1 MSSRVTR
8 TLLNTITFK
17 AEATFDVSRL
27 EDSRV
32 FPEWER
38 HYISTAEKWRD
49 ELDAEGLTQ
58 TVEKMN
64 ELINLHKKM
73 CCNENKEFYHG

>member
-1 MSSRVTR
+1 MTKTTR
-8 TLLNTITFK
+8 TLLNTITSR

-27 EDSRV
+27 EDSNV

-38 HYISTAEKWRD
+38 HYIATAEKWRD

-64 ELINLHKKM
+64 ELINFHKKM